1 MPSTILY
8 HPKIW
13 KSCFL
18 IYPIRNFIT
27 RIETRNATT
36 VPITKTVSSVTEN
49 ASPNFIILR
58 KLNPNITGTARKNV
72 NSAAATLET
81 PINNAPIIVEPE
93 REVPGIID
101 KI

>member
-1 MPSTILY
+1 MLQQEQSVRLLCHNIYSNILS
-8 HPKIW
+8 KEG
-13 KSCFL
+13 KL
-18 IYPIRNFIT
+18 KR
-27 RIETRNATT
+27 TT
-36 VPITKTVSSVTEN
+36 DKQSIVTVSSVAEN
-49 ASPNFIILR
+49 TSPNFIILR